1 MTENGER
8 GRGYHDIGGL
18 NYGPIDP
25 EVTEIKPWE
34 KLSTAVSNA
43 LGAGGRKIFVTDE
56 SRRAREQMGEPLY
69 SDLGY
74 FERATECMK
83 MILVEKG
90 YLTEAEIENRMQEIE
105 ARMAGGGK

>member
-1 MTENGER
+1 MAEINDP

-18 NYGPIDP
+18 DYGPVDP
-25 EVTEIKPWE
+25 NVTEIKPWE
-34 KLSTAVSNA
+34 KLSTSISNA

-69 SDLGY
+69 SELGY

-83 MILVEKG
+83 MVLIEKG
-90 YLTEAEIENRMQEIE
+90 YLTEEELEARMKEIE
-105 ARMAGGGK
+105 ARMAEGRK

>member
-1 MTENGER
+1 MAQNSDP

-25 EVTEIKPWE
+25 SVTEIKPWE
-34 KLSTAVSNA
+34 KLSTAISNA
-43 LGAGGRKIFVTDE
+43 LGAGGRRIFVTDE

-69 SDLGY
+69 SELGY

-90 YLTEAEIENRMQEIE
+90 YLTEAEIESRMEEIA
-105 ARMAGGGK
+105 ARMAEVGK

>member
-1 MTENGER
+1 MAESNEP

-18 NYGPIDP
+18 NYGPVDP
-25 EVTEIKPWE
+25 GVTEVKPWE
-34 KLSTAVSNA
+34 KLSTAISNA
-43 LGAGGRKIFVTDE
+43 LGAGGRRIFVTDE

-69 SDLGY
+69 SDLEY

-90 YLTEAEIENRMQEIE
+90 YLSEEELESRMKEIER
-105 ARMAGGGK
+105 RMAEGRK